1 MKKKALNKI
10 GGWAFIIGLVLAIVV
25 AIFGAEA
32 TWPIYLLLFLGLVV
46 GILNITNKEVS
57 SFLLAAVA
65 FMFTFTSLGKVAE
78 IIPLLGETLARFF
91 SLMNTFVA
99 PAAAVVAFKALFAHS
114 KN

>member
-1 MKKKALNKI
+1 MERTLDKV
-10 GGWAFIIGLVLAIVV
+10 GGWAFIIGLVLAILI

-46 GILNITNKEVS
+46 GILNIGHKEVG

-78 IIPLLGETLARFF
+78 IIPVLGEPLARFF

-99 PAAAVVAFKALFAHS
+99 PAAAVVAFKALFAHT
-114 KN
+114 KR